1 MRQFAGEKK
10 TKQRPNLKAV
20 KFIAIAIA
28 AFFCLR
34 LAIIP
39 INIAVTK
46 GQHPNP
52 QAIFVL
58 GSDLRRSELGIELWK
73 KHPEMNLWV
82 SDSAAVIA
90 KQEKFFSEKAF
101 PPERLRLD
109 AKSTDTVT
117 NFTTMVD
124 QFQAAKIKHL
134 YLVTSAAHMDR
145 SVAIAHVVLGS
156 RGIVVTPVPLKEE
169 GNIPWFYQESGK
181 RTWRDRLRAISWLFT
196 GKTGASMNP
205 RLPPNQPA
213 NQQL

>member
-1 MRQFAGEKK
+1 MKKFAGEQLTRRSK
-10 TKQRPNLKAV
+10 PSLKVV
-20 KFIAIAIA
+20 KFGAIAIT
-28 AFFCLR
+28 AFVGCR

-39 INIAVTK
+39 VNIAVAK
-46 GQHPNP
+46 RQQPNP

-82 SDSAAVIA
+82 SDSPAVIA
-90 KQEKFFSEKAF
+90 KQQKFFTEKAF
-101 PPERLRLD
+101 PRERLRLD
-109 AKSTDTVT
+109 GTSTDTVT

-124 QFQAAKIKHL
+124 QFQSAQIKHV

-145 SVAIAHVVLGS
+145 SVAIASVVLGS
-156 RGIVVTPVPLKEE
+156 RGIVVTPVPLPDKDK
-169 GNIPWFYQESGK
+169 IPWFYQESWK
-181 RTWRDRLRAISWLFT
+181 RTWRDRARAILWVFT

-205 RLPPNQPA
+205 RLPV